1 MSASSVGDTQ
11 IAYVVESVPLI
22 APQKGRLNDQK
33 RYLNHQKGSLNP
45 GGSGKPWVS
54 LPMWA

>member
-11 IAYVVESVPLI
+11 IAQVVESVQPI
-22 APQKGRLNDQK
+22 AHQLGSLHNQK
-33 RYLNHQKGSLNP
+33 RNLHDQKGSLNP

-54 LPMWA
+54 LPM